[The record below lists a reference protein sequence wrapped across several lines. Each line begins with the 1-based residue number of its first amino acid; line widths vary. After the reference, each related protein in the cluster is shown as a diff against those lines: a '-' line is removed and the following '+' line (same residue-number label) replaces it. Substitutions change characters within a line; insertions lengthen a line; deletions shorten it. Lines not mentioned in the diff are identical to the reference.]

1 VLRFDVFH
9 LCRPQAV
16 TIYSCRSTDEP
27 FFSRQANRRK
37 RNKTSSQ
44 TVPTSEQSC
53 SGRKGLD
60 APDSQDQMRFELL
73 VLPHLDAA
81 FNLARWLLRSGA
93 DAEDAAQEAMLRAY
107 RFFHRFH
114 GGDVRA
120 WLLQIVRN
128 TCYTWLEKN
137 RHVKDMTQF
146 DEDLHGP
153 RSPTPEALAIAG
165 DNRERLGHALECLS
179 PRFREV
185 IVLRE
190 LEGCSYK
197 EIATI
202 TSIPIGTVMSTLS
215 RARRQLHMALAGPAR
230 QEIQHEL

>member
-1 VLRFDVFH
+1 MNSPVQEEGSVVL
-9 LCRPQAV
+9 
-16 TIYSCRSTDEP
+16 
-27 FFSRQANRRK
+27 
-37 RNKTSSQ
+37 
-44 TVPTSEQSC
+44 
-53 SGRKGLD
+53 
-60 APDSQDQMRFELL
+60 DSQDQVRFETL

-81 FNLARWLLRSGA
+81 HNLARWLLRGGA
-93 DAEDAAQEAMLRAY
+93 DAEDVTQEAMLRAY
-107 RFFHRFH
+107 RFFGGFH

-128 TCYTWLEKN
+128 TCFSWMEKN
-137 RHVKDMTQF
+137 RHGKDMTEF
-146 DEDLHGP
+146 DEELHGP
-153 RSPTPEALAIAG
+153 PSPNPETLAIAANSRG
-165 DNRERLGHALECLS
+165 RLTRALEGLP

-215 RARRQLHMALAGPAR
+215 RARRQLQLALVGPVNKEAV
-230 QEIQHEL
+230 HGL